1 MAKTITEKHRMA
13 SRANGGSSKGPKTAA
28 GKKNSSRNALKHG
41 LAAEHIVI
49 PGESMD
55 RFDDLLED
63 ILSRRPYAGELELTF
78 LRGLAQDLWRLER
91 ARHLSRDTHMLRM
104 RRQESEVE
112 EKWINPTSDLR
123 ATISLQYELGPTG
136 DIKNISL
143 YESRIHRH
151 IKQTLQEL
159 AMVEEL
165 LPQLSLPELAPE
177 QDDPDEPGPHHPSG
191 PHLVPCPAPET
202 VPEECHSLIENTE
215 RTNEPEWDSTPV
227 DSGACGPQNFKA
239 KPQSERTPYPDYQL
253 RQTPPEWPQKT
264 MVAAHG
270 GSSQAA

>member
-1 MAKTITEKHRMA
+1 MPKTITEKHRIA
-13 SRANGGSSKGPKTAA
+13 SRSNGSRSNGPKTTA
-28 GKKNSSRNALKHG
+28 GKNNSCRNAYKHG

-123 ATISLQYELGPTG
+123 ATISFQYELGPKG
-136 DIKNISL
+136 DIKNMAL

-165 LPQLSLPELAPE
+165 LPQLDPPDLEPQEEDSPEPNGL
-177 QDDPDEPGPHHPSG
+177 
-191 PHLVPCPAPET
+191 HLVPCPTPET
-202 VPEECHSLIENTE
+202 VTGELHSLIDETE
-215 RTNEPEWDSTPV
+215 TTNEPEWDSTPLNA
-227 DSGACGPQNFKA
+227 STCGPRNFKA
-239 KPQSERTPYPDYQL
+239 KPQSERIPYPDYQP
-253 RQTPPEWPQKT
+253 RPTPPEYPQKT
-264 MVAAHG
+264 MVAGHG
-270 GSSQAA
+270 GHPLTA